1 MDVFLLMTCCGY
13 LVQTKKNL
21 SQSDLGTSETSQERA
36 FQGNVSEYLKGD
48 GEDQVLL

>member
-1 MDVFLLMTCCGY
+1 MTCCGY
-13 LVQTKKNL
+13 LCKQKNL
-21 SQSDLGTSETSQERA
+21 SQSDLGTSEISQEKA